1 MRLLLF
7 CVLLLSTFA
16 EEPSTTVD
24 TKQTIAQKHEQ
35 ERSLLSELTTIDQ
48 NLVALQKEMGDLSK
62 KKEDIS
68 AEQKAQQVQLQT
80 IGKEYSAV
88 EKLLIEKTNLLYKI
102 HRRGIARIIFG
113 AENPV
118 DLRRRSTYLKNLIKS
133 DKDKLEKFRQ
143 LAKERKKVMDELDRS
158 QKQLQMLENALKQK
172 EQGLSQQRQEKSA
185 FLEKVQK
192 EKKLAMQLL
201 REMEAA
207 QQNFQNQII
216 IQPDN
221 TVSVSTNSV
230 QNTPSQAKS
239 FSDLYGKLPWPIK
252 GTLLRR
258 FGKQKDP
265 ITGEVVVSNG
275 IDIHGMAGQS
285 VRAVADGV
293 VALAT
298 FIPKYGQ
305 TVVINHE
312 RYSTVYAH
320 LNGISVTQG
329 QLVSKGST
337 LGLVG
342 NTGITDAQNSAW
354 LTFEIRYNKTPQ
366 DPLSW
371 LESGKK

>member
-1 MRLLLF
+1 MRLFLF
-7 CVLLLSTFA
+7 CALLLSTFA

-24 TKQTIAQKHEQ
+24 AKQTIAQKHEQ
-35 ERSLLSELTTIDQ
+35 ERSLLSELTAIDQ
-48 NLVALQKEMGDLSK
+48 NLVALQKEMGELSK
-62 KKEDIS
+62 KKESIS
-68 AEQKAQQVQLQT
+68 TEQKAQQLQLQT
-80 IGKEYSAV
+80 IGKEYTAV

-133 DKDKLEKFRQ
+133 DKDKLETFRQ
-143 LAKERKKVMDELDRS
+143 LARERKKVMDELDRN
-158 QKQLQMLENALKQK
+158 QKQLQMLETALKQK
-172 EQGLSQQRQEKSA
+172 EQGLSQQRQEKST
-185 FLEKVQK
+185 FLENVQK

-201 REMEAA
+201 REMEVA
-207 QQNFQNQII
+207 QQNFQNQIV
-216 IQPDN
+216 IQPDS
-221 TVSVSTNSV
+221 TVSVSANSM
-230 QNTPSQAKS
+230 QSNTVKS

-320 LNGISVTQG
+320 LNGVSVTQG
-329 QLVSKGST
+329 QLVSKGNT
-337 LGLVG
+337 VGLVG

-371 LESGKK
+371 LESSSK